1 MTDPAAG
8 EEATSR
14 DLGHEFATALSAEQR
29 QTTRLCLSALGVFGA
44 GSMIGVAFSLY
55 LINHFPLLLVALSP
69 LGRHIV
75 LAVPLVNPVALV
87 SVGVGRRLLFYL
99 VSFHLGRAL
108 GPAGIP
114 WLEARAARFGRFVRW
129 VEGLFS
135 RAPRLVVLLMT
146 GPTVSALAGVSG
158 MRTAVYLPL
167 TTVSVVARMAVMVF
181 FGEVLREYIEVIL
194 AWIDEY
200 WLPGT
205 LVMVVAVGIYRWRR
219 QVPVSAIED

>member
-14 DLGHEFATALSAEQR
+14 ELGYESATALSAEQR
-29 QTTRLCLSALGVFGA
+29 QTTRLCLSALGVFGI

-55 LINHFPLLLVALSP
+55 LVNHFPLLLVALSP

-75 LAVPLVNPVALV
+75 LAVPLANPVALV

-99 VSFHLGRAL
+99 ASFHLGRAL

-129 VEGLFS
+129 VEGLFW

-167 TTVSVVARMAVMVF
+167 ATVSLVARVAVMVF

-194 AWIDEY
+194 AWINEY